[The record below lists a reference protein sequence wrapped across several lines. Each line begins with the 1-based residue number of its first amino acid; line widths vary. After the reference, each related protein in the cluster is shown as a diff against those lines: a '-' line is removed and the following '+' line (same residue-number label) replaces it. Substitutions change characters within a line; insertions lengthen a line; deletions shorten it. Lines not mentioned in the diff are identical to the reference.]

1 MGSYSSAPCLVTY
14 YTGISYKFSALQKPP
29 VCRST
34 LPASTFL
41 FIGIVLIK
49 AQAETIL
56 LLSLMPLRNQGLVS
70 PTLSLVSENPPA
82 TLHHLGCA
90 FLSHFPGPA
99 DTTDSAVSRSNCT
112 RLDLAAQATPAISLG
127 L

>member
-14 YTGISYKFSALQKPP
+14 YTGISYKFSTLQKLP

-49 AQAETIL
+49 AQEETIL
-56 LLSLMPLRNQGLVS
+56 LLSLMPLRNQALVR
-70 PTLSLVSENPPA
+70 PTLSLVSEKPPA
-82 TLHHLGCA
+82 TLRHLGCA
-90 FLSHFPGPA
+90 FLSRFRGPA
-99 DTTDSAVSRSNCT
+99 DTIDSMVSRSNCT
-112 RLDLAAQATPAISLG
+112 RLHLAAQDTPAIFLEP
-127 L
+127 